1 MLTTQSRYQ
10 RQIAVPQIGSAG
22 QERLRAAR
30 VLVLGCGALGT
41 VIAET
46 LTRAGIGGLRLV
58 DRDFV
63 EWTNLQ
69 RQVLFTE
76 ADAATPTPKA
86 IAASKYLQAINSEV
100 TLEPVVAHAEARN
113 IRELADGMDLILDG
127 ADNFALRYL
136 VNDYAVAH
144 HTPWIYGACLATEG
158 RVMPIIP
165 QQTPCLRC
173 LFPEPPEA
181 GSHATCDT
189 AGIIAPAVNVVAS
202 LQAALALRIL
212 IGEQPA
218 ATMLTVDVWRQR
230 FHTIAL
236 DEARLAACPCCI
248 RGEYPYL
255 DGAVETLAT
264 ALCGRNAVQVLP
276 PAGARIDLAVLGKR
290 LHAVG
295 DVQVTS
301 FLVRAAVEAYVL
313 TVFRDGR
320 AIVQGTE
327 DEAAARV
334 IYDRWVGS

>member
-1 MLTTQSRYQ
+1 MTTESRYQ
-10 RQIAVPQIGSAG
+10 RQIALPQIGIEG

-46 LTRAGIGGLRLV
+46 LTRAGVGLLRLV

-86 IAASKYLQAINSEV
+86 TAAARHLEAINSEV
-100 TLEPVVAHAEARN
+100 RLDPVVAHADARN
-113 IRELADGMDLILDG
+113 IRELADGIDLILDG

-144 HTPWIYGACLATEG
+144 AVPWIYGACLATEG
-158 RVMPIIP
+158 RVMAVVPGD
-165 QQTPCLRC
+165 TPCLRC
-173 LFPEPPEA
+173 LFPDLPNA
-181 GSHATCDT
+181 GSLETCDT
-189 AGIIAPAVNVVAS
+189 AGIIAPTVNIVAS
-202 LQAALALRIL
+202 LQAAAALRL
-212 IGEQPA
+212 LVGEPPA
-218 ATMLTVDVWRQR
+218 AALITLDLWPPR
-230 FHTIAL
+230 FKTL
-236 DEARLAACPCCI
+236 DLSATRRADCPCCG

-255 DGAVETLAT
+255 DGVVETLAT

-276 PAGARIDLAVLGKR
+276 PKGLRLDLAELAQRLKALG
-290 LHAVG
+290 
-295 DVQVTS
+295 S
-301 FLVRAAVEAYVL
+301 VEQSPLLLRTTIQEHVL

-320 AIVQGTE
+320 AVVQGTE
-327 DEAAARV
+327 DEAEARV
-334 IYDRWVGS
+334 LYDRYIGS